1 MAGTCLPVTA
11 TYLGR
16 VSRDGPRPGHGA
28 GTTAV
33 PQTWSVS
40 TQGLRMITSMSFY
53 KWQQDQEDGLGTVTV
68 QRLMSGPGQMEAQNT
83 RTHTGMQGNQMGEA
97 EKTVP

>member
-1 MAGTCLPVTA
+1 MAGTYLLVAA
-11 TYLGR
+11 TSLAR
-16 VSRDGPRPGHGA
+16 VSRAGPRPGPGA

-33 PQTWSVS
+33 PRTWSAS
-40 TQGLRMITSMSFY
+40 SQGLRMITSMSFY
-53 KWQQDQEDGLGTVTV
+53 KWQQDQEDGLGTVTA
-68 QRLMSGPGQMEAQNT
+68 QRLMSGPGQMVARNT